1 MTIAPSSALV
11 QRVEEIKGLVS
22 GSSVGLILKGW
33 VLKNSEEKG
42 GGQIKR
48 KSEVKQELVWGSE
61 GREEEQS
68 TQKGEDSPRGLSTRS
83 RERDKMAP
91 GAIFSFWNGSAE
103 RLASSGAPEGIS
115 NYQQTKLTSVVILY
129 EQQRVQKNHLTTNSS
144 KPQRKGKI

>member
-1 MTIAPSSALV
+1 MTIAQSSALV

-42 GGQIKR
+42 GSQIKR

-68 TQKGEDSPRGLSTRS
+68 TQKGEDSPRGLSARS

-91 GAIFSFWNGSAE
+91 GAIFSFWIGSAE
-103 RLASSGAPEGIS
+103 RLTGSGHLRESLI
-115 NYQQTKLTSVVILY
+115 TSRPSLL
-129 EQQRVQKNHLTTNSS
+129 QRSYCTNNREFKKNHLTNSS